1 MTDTNTRDL
10 QGLYVTSEVET
21 RTGVPATTLRQWERR
36 YGIPRPVRNASGYRL
51 YSPLDLSR
59 IEFMLRQLGEG
70 ITISRAAEL
79 AREHFGAAQP
89 DEDLGGGA
97 AAGHLHER
105 ASALT
110 RALLQPDHARA
121 GELLAQAHA
130 QMPVELVLIGLLQP
144 SLAEIGELW
153 ERGEI
158 TVAHEHQASAFIR
171 ARVAALMDLAGPGAG
186 ASSFGPTV
194 VAACGPQEHHEIGL
208 MMVATVLRR
217 AGARVHYMGA
227 NTPLADLAVYARSV
241 GAQAVLLSVNSHAA
255 LAALQAQLAD
265 LRDLGAPLYLGGSLL
280 NHTPQ
285 LAAQLGGVY
294 CGPDAVQAARQM
306 VAQLSA
312 PRS

>member
-1 MTDTNTRDL
+1 MTDTNTRDV
-10 QGLYVTSEVET
+10 QGLYVTSEVEL

-59 IEFMLRQLGEG
+59 IEFMLRQLDEG
-70 ITISRAAEL
+70 ISISRAAEL
-79 AREHFGAAQP
+79 ARDHFGDPQTEP
-89 DEDLGGGA
+89 GNEDGA
-97 AAGHLHER
+97 ASASLHER

-121 GELLAQAHA
+121 AELLAQAHA
-130 QMPVELVLIGLLQP
+130 QMPVESVLVGLLQP

-158 TVAHEHQASAFIR
+158 TIAHEHQASAFIR
-171 ARVAALMDLAGPGAG
+171 SRVAALMDLAGPGG
-186 ASSFGPTV
+186 PGGFGPSV
-194 VAACGPQEHHEIGL
+194 VAACGPLEQHEIGL
-208 MMVATVLRR
+208 MMVATLLRR

-241 GAQAVLLSVNSHAA
+241 GAQALLLTVNTAA
-255 LAALQAQLAD
+255 SLAALQAQLAD
-265 LRDLGAPLYLGGSLL
+265 LHGLDARLYLGGSVF
-280 NHTPQ
+280 NHAPP

-294 CGPDAVQAARQM
+294 CGPDAVQATRQM

-312 PRS
+312 PPRF